1 MLEIKNLTKKFKNI
15 TALDNINFTLNKG
28 DILSIIGTSGAGKT
42 TLIRSI
48 TGLEKCETG
57 TIKIDDD
64 YLLKNGIYCST
75 KELLKIRRDISL
87 VFQNFN
93 LFPHMTILEN
103 IIEAPIY
110 VMNMKKNDAIS
121 KAVEI
126 LKELALSDK
135 KDNYPFELSGGQK
148 QRVAI
153 ARSLILSPNYIC
165 FDEPTSALDPKTT
178 IEVANLIKNLS
189 SSSNIGI
196 IIITHDMDFA
206 KLVSNR
212 IIQLENGNIKSDL
225 PCDTYWEQ
233 KTCLI

>member
-1 MLEIKNLTKKFKNI
+1 MLEVKNLTKKFKNI
-15 TALDNINFTLNKG
+15 TALDDINFTLDKG
-28 DILSIIGTSGAGKT
+28 EILSIIGSSGAGKT

-64 YLLKNGIYCST
+64 FLLKDGIYCSS

-110 VMNMKKNDAIS
+110 VVNMKKELAIS
-121 KAVEI
+121 KALKI
-126 LKELALSDK
+126 LDKLGLSDK

-153 ARSLILSPNYIC
+153 ARSLILNPNYIC

-178 IEVANLIKNLS
+178 LDIANLIKNLS
-189 SSSNIGI
+189 ASNNIGI

-206 KLVSNR
+206 KLVSTR
-212 IIQLENGNIKSDL
+212 IIQLENSKITSDYSCSNETI
-225 PCDTYWEQ
+225 PIFQ
-233 KTCLI
+233 FK